1 MTAPDRPFLTIVS
14 GLPRSGTSLMMKM
27 LEAGGLPVLVDH
39 VREADVDNPR
49 GYYEFEP
56 VKSLKADASWVA
68 PALGKAV
75 KMVYLLLMD
84 LPSDQEYRVVFMRRT
99 LEEVLASQRAMLDRM
114 GRPSP
119 LDDARM
125 AALFRDGL
133 ARFEAWVQDRPNF
146 RLLDVSYNGLV
157 TDPAPILPEVDRF
170 LGGGLDLAA
179 MARVVDPALY
189 RNRGT

>member
-1 MTAPDRPFLTIVS
+1 MTDRPFLTIVS

-39 VREADVDNPR
+39 VRTADADNPR

-56 VKSLKADASWVA
+56 VKALKTDASWVA
-68 PALGKAV
+68 DARGKAV

-84 LPSDQEYRVVFMRRT
+84 LPPDQDYRILFLRRS

-114 GRPSP
+114 GKPAG

-125 AALFRDGL
+125 AGLYRDQL
-133 ARFEAWVQDRPNF
+133 AKIDAWLAGRPNF
-146 RLLDVSYNGLV
+146 RVLDVNHRDLV
-157 TDPAPILPEVDRF
+157 TDAAPVLAEVDRF
-170 LGGGLDLAA
+170 LGGGLDLGA
-179 MARVVDPALY
+179 MARVVEPTLY
-189 RNRGT
+189 RNRAT